1 MNKMIIMIS
10 VLSFLFADINLYW
23 DLGVGIT
30 DFPVKNSHENLI
42 TLSTFNRIEGLKKYY
57 NQDFE
62 GAIYHFSQLDYSHQ
76 ANVLYE
82 HVHSYYSIHKP
93 HDALILLNNTSAG
106 LLTENLLYLESQ
118 LFSAV
123 GNHSQALLSLEKL
136 KTYFPDSEYI
146 KIIQFEIEKIN
157 LLVK

>member
-1 MNKMIIMIS
+1 MLS

-30 DFPVKNSHENLI
+30 DFPVKNSQDNLI

-76 ANVLYE
+76 ANV
-82 HVHSYYSIHKP
+82 
-93 HDALILLNNTSAG
+93 
-106 LLTENLLYLESQ
+106 
-118 LFSAV
+118 
-123 GNHSQALLSLEKL
+123 
-136 KTYFPDSEYI
+136 
-146 KIIQFEIEKIN
+146 
-157 LLVK
+157 

>member
-1 MNKMIIMIS
+1 MMIS

-30 DFPVKNSHENLI
+30 DFPVKNSQENLI

-62 GAIYHFSQLDYSHQ
+62 AAIYYFSQLDYSHQ
-76 ANVLYE
+76 TNVLYE
-82 HVHSYYSIHKP
+82 YAHSYYSIHKP
-93 HDALILLNNTSAG
+93 HDALILLNNTSAN
-106 LLTENLLYLESQ
+106 LLTENLIYLESQ
-118 LFSAV
+118 IFSEI

-136 KTYFPDSEYI
+136 KTHFPDSEYI
-146 KIIQFEIEKIN
+146 KIVQFEIEKIN
-157 LLVK
+157 LLAK